1 MRAGRLEGW
10 QSVILEERTE
20 RARPPEIRNDGVAR
34 WLLGDNAAVG
44 TARFLLL
51 ALVYIVG
58 SVLILNWLLR

>member
-1 MRAGRLEGW
+1 
-10 QSVILEERTE
+10 VILEERTE